1 MTKRI
6 GIVGGSFDPIH
17 MGHLL
22 IAEFARETLQLDKVV
37 FVPAAHSPLKSDTP
51 AADDKQ
57 RVEMLQLAINAN
69 PAFEVDRRELE
80 REGKSYTVTTLQ
92 DFKHDHPGAEL
103 CFVMGGDSLST
114 FDQWRE
120 PDRIC
125 QLAFVAVLQRGGWE
139 KVDRKLLLP
148 HLPVEEQADVEAHFI
163 QAPQIEISS
172 TEIRKRIA
180 ERRSVRYQLPAA
192 VAAYIDAQGLFVEPD
207 AKATS

>member
-139 KVDRKLLLP
+139 NVDRKLLLP
-148 HLPVEEQADVEAHFI
+148 HLPVEDQADVEAHFI

-192 VAAYIDAQGLFVEPD
+192 VAAYIDAQGLYVDPD

>member
-139 KVDRKLLLP
+139 NVDRKLLLP

-192 VAAYIDAQGLFVEPD
+192 VAAYIDAQGLYVDPD